1 MSTITM
7 PHWIDGEEYVEEGV
21 EVLTIDNPATG
32 EIVGGVAE
40 ASTELLDRAI
50 ASARKAQAVWGRT
63 SLAKRTRVMFNF
75 RQLLIERQ
83 DELADIIVREGG
95 KTRGDA
101 LGEIARGL
109 EIVEFACGIQN
120 ALKGEHTIEAATGVD
135 VHTIRQAVGVVGAIV
150 PFNFPMMVPMW
161 MHPMALATGNAVIL
175 KPATPVPTVSL
186 TVAKLYQEAGLP
198 DGLFQVV
205 AGDKQVVTHML
216 NHPGIDAISFV
227 GSTPVA
233 KIVAAGCA
241 ATGKRYQALG
251 GANNHAIVMPDAN
264 LDFAAQ
270 HIVSGAFGAA
280 GQRCMAL
287 PVVVAVGEAHD
298 PLIERVKARAEALK
312 VGPGSDPANELGP
325 VISSKSRERIISW
338 INDAEAKGAN
348 VVLDGRTFRPEVD
361 GADGGYW
368 VGPTIVDNVPLETQ
382 LYCEEV
388 FGPVLVVVKADSYE
402 EAIEIVNSGAFGNGS
417 AIFTE
422 NGETARRFQLDVQA
436 GMVGINVPIPVP
448 VGYYSFGGWKNS
460 LIGDHKIHGQ
470 EGVNFYTRTK
480 VITTRWAGGGS
491 HGKIGLDFVASHS
504 R

>member
-1 MSTITM
+1 M
-7 PHWIDGEEYVEEGV
+7 PHWIDGAEYFEEGV
-21 EVLTIDNPATG
+21 EVLPIDNPATG
-32 EIVGGVAE
+32 EVIGGVAE
-40 ASTELLDRAI
+40 ASTELIDRAI
-50 ASARKAQAVWGRT
+50 ASARAAQKIWGRA
-63 SLAKRTRVMFNF
+63 SLAKRSRVMFNF

-83 DELADIIVREGG
+83 DDLADVIVREGG

-120 ALKGEHTIEAATGVD
+120 ALKGEHTVEAATGVD
-135 VHTIRQAVGVVGAIV
+135 VHTLRQAVGVVGAIV

-175 KPATPVPTVSL
+175 KPATPVPSVSL
-186 TVAKLYQEAGLP
+186 MVAKLYKEAGLP

-205 AGDKQVVTHML
+205 CGDKQVVSHIL
-216 NHPGIDAISFV
+216 DHPGIDAVSFV

-233 KIVAAGCA
+233 KIVASRCA
-241 ATGKRYQALG
+241 ASGKRFQALG

-287 PVVVAVGEAHD
+287 PVVVAVGDAHD
-298 PLIERVKARAEALK
+298 ALIEKVKARAEVLK

-325 VISSKSRERIISW
+325 VISSKSRERILSW

-348 VVLDGRTFRPEVD
+348 VVLDGRGFSSEVE
-361 GADGGYW
+361 GTANGNW

-388 FGPVLVVVKADSYE
+388 FGPVLVVVKTDTYE
-402 EAIEIVNSGAFGNGS
+402 EAIEIVNSSAFGNGS

-422 NGETARRFQLDVQA
+422 NGQVARQFQLDVNA

-460 LIGDHKIHGQ
+460 LLGDHKIHGQ

-480 VITTRWAGGGS
+480 VVTTRWAGSGS
-491 HGKIGLDFVASHS
+491 HGKIGLDFVATK
-504 R
+504 

>member
-1 MSTITM
+1 MSITM
-7 PHWIDGEEYVEEGV
+7 PHWIDGAEYVEEGA
-21 EVLTIDNPATG
+21 EVLLIDNPATG
-32 EIVGGVAE
+32 EVVGGVSE
-40 ASTELLDRAI
+40 ASTELVDRAI
-50 ASARKAQAVWGRT
+50 ASARVAQKAWGRA
-63 SLAKRTRVMFNF
+63 SLAKRSRVMFNF

-83 DELADIIVREGG
+83 DELADTIVREGG

-109 EIVEFACGIQN
+109 EVVEFACGIQN

-135 VHTIRQAVGVVGAIV
+135 VHTIRQPVGVVGAIV

-175 KPATPVPTVSL
+175 KPATPVPSVSL
-186 TVAKLYQEAGLP
+186 MVAKLYQEAGLP

-205 AGDKQVVTHML
+205 CGDKQVVSHML
-216 NHPGIDAISFV
+216 SHDGIDAVSFV

-233 KIVAAGCA
+233 KIVAASCA
-241 ATGKRYQALG
+241 ASGKRFQALG

-298 PLIERVKARAEALK
+298 PLIEKVKERALGLK
-312 VGPGSDPANELGP
+312 VGRGSDPQNELGP
-325 VISSKSRERIISW
+325 VISSKSRERILSW

-348 VVLDGRTFRPEVD
+348 VVLDGRGFTSSVE
-361 GADGGYW
+361 GTENGNW

-388 FGPVLVVVKADSYE
+388 FGPVLVVVRAESYE

-422 NGETARRFQLDVQA
+422 NGQVARQFQLDVDA
-436 GMVGINVPIPVP
+436 GMVGVNVPIPVP

-460 LIGDHKIHGQ
+460 LLGDHRIHGQ

-480 VITTRWAGGGS
+480 VITTRWAGSGS
-491 HGKIGLDFVASHS
+491 HGKIGLDFVATK
-504 R
+504 

>member
-1 MSTITM
+1 MSITM
-7 PHWIDGEEYVEEGV
+7 PHWIDGAEYVEDGV
-21 EVLTIDNPATG
+21 EVLPIDNPATG
-32 EIVGGVAE
+32 EVVGGVAE
-40 ASTELLDRAI
+40 ASIELIDRAI
-50 ASARKAQAVWGRT
+50 ASARTAQKAWGRA
-63 SLAKRTRVMFNF
+63 SLAKRSRVMFNF

-83 DELADIIVREGG
+83 DELADVIVREGG

-135 VHTIRQAVGVVGAIV
+135 VHTIRQPVGVVGAIV

-175 KPATPVPTVSL
+175 KPATPVS
-186 TVAKLYQEAGLP
+186 
-198 DGLFQVV
+198 
-205 AGDKQVVTHML
+205 HML
-216 NHPGIDAISFV
+216 SHDGIDAVSFV

-241 ATGKRYQALG
+241 ASGKRFQALG

-298 PLIERVKARAEALK
+298 PLIEKVKARAEVLK
-312 VGPGSDPANELGP
+312 VGPGTDPANELGP
-325 VISSKSRERIISW
+325 VISSKSRERILSW

-348 VVLDGRTFRPEVD
+348 VVLDGRGFSSSVEGTEA
-361 GADGGYW
+361 GNW

-388 FGPVLVVVKADSYE
+388 FGPVLVVIKAESYE

-422 NGETARRFQLDVQA
+422 NGQVARQFQLDVNA

-460 LIGDHKIHGQ
+460 LLGDHKIHGQ

-480 VITTRWAGGGS
+480 VITTRWAGSGS
-491 HGKIGLDFVASHS
+491 HGKIGLDFVATK
-504 R
+504 